1 MGGHQVTVRNA
12 EIVDI
17 DHERGLILLKGH
29 VPGPKSG
36 LVTVKRMV
44 ADDASK

>member
-1 MGGHQVTVRNA
+1 MGGKQVTVRNA

-17 DHERGLILLKGH
+17 DHEKRLILVKGQ

-36 LVTVKRMV
+36 LVTVKRIV
-44 ADDASK
+44 ADNASK